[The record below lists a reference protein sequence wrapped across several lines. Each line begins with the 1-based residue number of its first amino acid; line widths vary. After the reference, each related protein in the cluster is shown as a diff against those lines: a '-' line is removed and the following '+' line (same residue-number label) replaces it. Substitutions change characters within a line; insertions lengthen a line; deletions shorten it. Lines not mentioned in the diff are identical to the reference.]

1 MQPSLFKSV
10 RADLAARI
18 ARGDLRPGD
27 RLPSER
33 DLTEQFG
40 VTRSVIRQAIAGL
53 VRDGMVISAYPRGY
67 VVLGRRIPWL
77 PRLRPLVDEPWEIE
91 IIDTTERPA
100 GPDDADTFGLI
111 EGDPLARCLF
121 QLRGTHTHTRGRSR
135 SPPTRST
142 PSTPPPATSSAAPDS
157 STTTNS
163 NRPHAGASSATTKP
177 SPPDS
182 PPPPN
187 ATNST
192 SPPPSRSSRSPA
204 PPAPPP
210 PRSPNSPSPPAPT
223 ASNSTSSSTPDS
235 HRHPAT
241 HATGGNARS
250 AAAASTRKRLVA
262 ARRC

>member
-121 QLRGTHTHTRGRSR
+121 QLRGTHTHTPWALALATYPLDAFNTATRDLLRRAGFIDDHQLEQTSR
-135 SPPTRST
+135 RRILGHHETITARLP
-142 PSTPPPATSSAAPDS
+142 
-157 STTTNS
+157 TTTE
-163 NRPHAGASSATTKP
+163 RDQLDITATQPILALT
-177 SPPDS
+177 
-182 PPPPN
+182 
-187 ATNST
+187 
-192 SPPPSRSSRSPA
+192 R
-204 PPAPPP
+204 
-210 PRSPNSPSPPAPT
+210 T
-223 ASNSTSSSTPDS
+223 ARTTTTPI
-235 HRHPAT
+235 T
-241 HATGGNARS
+241 QLT
-250 AAAASTRKRLVA
+250 VA
-262 ARRC
+262 ARPDRLQLDQLIDA